1 MPPRIPAAVLRRN
14 LGAIAASQAGYFTAD
29 QALGA
34 GYEDANFGHHLG
46 TGSWKRVTRGI
57 YRLSDWPDQPGDDL
71 LFWHLWSGGQA
82 VASHLSAIE
91 HWGLG
96 QLEADRPHLTVS
108 CTFRRAFPKQVRPAP
123 VLHRRNLEWQRD
135 VTFSDRG
142 FKVTTVPR
150 TIIDISPL
158 VDADHLAL
166 TLQDAF
172 SRGVTGESPAGIG
185 VYGISSTGYGVYSAG
200 VVYTT
205 RFYELTEIST
215 PVSPIANRARLFA
228 KDNGL
233 GKTQVC
239 VKFANGTVKILA
251 TRDSGPGVA
260 CTLPIAAAVAA

>member
-1 MPPRIPAAVLRRN
+1 MAPRVPAATLRRD

-57 YRLSDWPDQPGDDL
+57 YRLADWPNQPGDDL
-71 LFWHLWSGGQA
+71 LFWHLWSRGQA

-96 QLEADRPHLTVS
+96 QLEADRPHLTVPR
-108 CTFRRAFPKQVRPAP
+108 TFRRALPKQVRPAP
-123 VLHRRNLEWQRD
+123 VLHRHDLEWQRD

-150 TIIDISPL
+150 TIIDIAPL

-172 SRGVTGESPAGIG
+172 SRGYLSP
-185 VYGISSTGYGVYSAG
+185 
-200 VVYTT
+200 
-205 RFYELTEIST
+205 ELLDHWMPQAT
-215 PVSPIANRARLFA
+215 PEGAATITRARAEL
-228 KDNGL
+228 KEGN
-233 GKTQVC
+233 
-239 VKFANGTVKILA
+239 
-251 TRDSGPGVA
+251 VA
-260 CTLPIAAAVAA
+260 VH